1 MLIKNYKKLVLLVI
15 LAFTLS
21 GTFLFTPLANAQVS
35 VIPDTPVVGFDSTLA
50 TSTWKAEGLYNTHEL
65 TATPGK
71 FSVTCDGST
80 FEADGVTLTNDQYA
94 YSVYRTTLNL
104 KPNTPYVMSGYV
116 KVTNLAI
123 NPSHLANKNQ
133 SPFGFSVK
141 YKDYNNTEVIKTA
154 RLLNSAGNATDGWK
168 KLEFHFI
175 SRPQGYAVEDPVI
188 NLHLGNFAYDAK
200 GKVEFAGVTLKE
212 DSSYKTVS
220 HSDFVAAVPV
230 SQLAQYSV
238 SDTQLDNWGLKLNSV
253 TQKLKQLTGEDLG
266 VTQCFMHNNKTLDAD
281 YNEPYAYAYFGGILP
296 CHFSTACSEFTMQYG
311 LSQDAVEHSQLHEIS
326 HTYNTDLNRVWNF
339 DDEIF
344 TNVRAAYAAIE
355 TNTNVV
361 CAPYSKVYKGLEY
374 KQHYDSAWAEY
385 ASNSTVNRN
394 GYNQKAMG
402 DIYLRMVYGDASA
415 GLPALGWDVF
425 KIFFSRGA
433 SYTPTNEIKLDP
445 NLTYTDDFK
454 VFMNGLDIIAQISHK
469 SMSEIIKYIPDGYY
483 YRWYYN
489 PSQYRFKAYDP
500 NDPNNI

>member
-1 MLIKNYKKLVLLVI
+1 MLMKNYKELVFLVM

-21 GTFLFTPLANAQVS
+21 GTFLFTPLASAQVN
-35 VIPDTPVVGFDSTLA
+35 VISDTPAVGFDSTLA
-50 TSTWKAEGLYNTHEL
+50 TSAWEAEGLFNTHKL

-71 FSVTCDGST
+71 LSVTCDGST
-80 FEADGVTLTNDQYA
+80 FNADGVTLTNDQYA
-94 YSVYRTTLNL
+94 YSVYRTTVSL

-116 KVTNLAI
+116 RVTGLAI
-123 NPSHLANKNQ
+123 NPSHLANKNP

-141 YKDYNNTEVIKTA
+141 YKDYYNTEVIKTA

-175 SRPQGYAVEDPVI
+175 SRPQTDAVI
-188 NLHLGNFAYDAK
+188 NLHLGNLAYDAK

-230 SQLAQYSV
+230 SQLEEYSV
-238 SDTQLDNWGLKLNSV
+238 SDTEFDNWGLKLNSV
-253 TQKLKQLTGEDLG
+253 TQKLRQLTSQDLG
-266 VTQCFMHNNKTLDAD
+266 VTQCFMHNNKTLDDD

-296 CHFSTACSEFTMQYG
+296 CHFSTACSEFTMQYA
-311 LSQDAVEHSQLHEIS
+311 LNQDAVEHSQIHEIS
-326 HTYNTDLNRVWNF
+326 HTYNTDLNRKWNF

-355 TNTNVV
+355 SNINVV
-361 CAPYSKVYKGLEY
+361 CAPNSKVYRGIEY
-374 KQHYDSAWAEY
+374 KQHYDSAWADY

-394 GYNQKAMG
+394 GYDQKAMG

-415 GLPALGWDVF
+415 NLPALGWDVF
-425 KIFFSRGA
+425 KEFFSHGA

-469 SMSEIIKYIPDGYY
+469 SMSEIIKYIPDGFY

-489 PSQYRFKAYDP
+489 PSQSRFKAYNP
-500 NDPNNI
+500 QDPNNI